1 MKNTKWIPHCIL
13 IFSFT
18 VVFSGCASYHD
29 SPKTNFQLAGNNKSE
44 LKKVIRHYSVYRTD
58 SLKRKATIFL
68 IGNMDAQ
75 MSYFSKSW
83 DNFQVE
89 PDTLYRK
96 ENQPSE
102 LIKGFNSLDDKYA
115 FGLQDLTYV
124 SDLQTVSAQFLMSNI
139 NQAFRAWKSP
149 YSNYLNFAGFCENI
163 LPYRV
168 ASEPLSEWRVEIN
181 KQFIPDLYVRL
192 KERKDSISA

>member
-68 IGNMDAQ
+68 IGNMDVR
-75 MSYFSKSW
+75 MSYVNKSL
-83 DNFQVE
+83 DNFLVK
-89 PDTLYRK
+89 PDTLFRK
-96 ENQPSE
+96 ENRPFE
-102 LIKGFNSLDDKYA
+102 
-115 FGLQDLTYV
+115 
-124 SDLQTVSAQFLMSNI
+124 
-139 NQAFRAWKSP
+139 
-149 YSNYLNFAGFCENI
+149 
-163 LPYRV
+163 
-168 ASEPLSEWRVEIN
+168 
-181 KQFIPDLYVRL
+181 
-192 KERKDSISA
+192 